1 MRPTRKMCRLRESYY
16 YFKPNRASKKKIAT
30 IDKARITNSESN
42 PILTPISHSNIY
54 YETKQ
59 QPT

>member
-1 MRPTRKMCRLRESYY
+1 MRESYY